1 MLTLQLVL
9 GYEELPGLDSVVFK
23 SQEDVDA
30 YLGAIFAVL
39 GPQGLISDACQSFI
53 CGCMA
58 YNSDR
63 RPTARQAFYHRWLQ
77 NPESDRKMFKR
88 LEADNTKSW
97 KPQRVKFPV
106 IEDLT
111 TTPLMVDERG
121 GAPRKG
127 QMTLQDTASPHFL
140 VRDATGAQQNHD
152 NHS

>member
-9 GYEELPGLDSVVFK
+9 GYEELPGLDTAVFK

-39 GPQGLISDACQSFI
+39 GPQGLISDAGQSFI
-53 CGCMA
+53 GGCMA

-63 RPTARQAFYHRWLQ
+63 RPTARQAFYHTWLQ
-77 NPESDRKMFKR
+77 NPASDRKMFKR
-88 LEADNTKSW
+88 LEADNAKSW

-111 TTPLMVDERG
+111 TTPLEVDEGR
-121 GAPRKG
+121 GAPKKG
-127 QMTLQDTASPHFL
+127 QVALQDTASPHFI
-140 VRDATGAQQNHD
+140 VREATGAKQNH
-152 NHS
+152 NSHS